1 MVPSAIF
8 KILMFSN
15 VSWLSDGKQQIL
27 YSTLKPGCPSH
38 LINFSY
44 PSSDFTTINTIKF
57 LSCSTIDKLFQLLP
71 ELRLVRFCF
80 LTQYVKTS
88 SSQDLIYSSEFFFFR
103 QCLKF
108 QHYSTS
114 RHLHC
119 DILCRSRRGHEC
131 RGCTCTPPLQFP
143 CTLKYSV
150 HGVPQGRAFNI
161 LLQASC
167 CRSLHHSFDIETH
180 TLY

>member
-88 SSQDLIYSSEFFFFR
+88 SSQDLIYSSEFFFSGSVSNS
-103 QCLKF
+103 
-108 QHYSTS
+108 STTVPLGIFTVISSAGPDGVTSAVGAHESPRNSS
-114 RHLHC
+114 RL
-119 DILCRSRRGHEC
+119 E
-131 RGCTCTPPLQFP
+131 FP

-150 HGVPQGRAFNI
+150 HGVP
-161 LLQASC
+161 
-167 CRSLHHSFDIETH
+167 
-180 TLY
+180 